1 MLRMPYTTGVN
12 YLRYSAQPPAM
23 AAQIERTPTRNSTMN
38 TAKSPESARDAA
50 LANDLSQISPFNKA
64 FLAGPRALLI
74 DGTWV
79 PAASGKTFDVRDP
92 SSDRVIAHCA
102 EGGAVDVD
110 RAVAAARRAFE
121 AGDWARMKPVDRERL
136 LHRLADLIEQHADE
150 LAELEAIDNGKSVL
164 MARHVDIKHA
174 LEVWRYMAGW
184 PTKLEGKTLPISGT
198 LVPGHEY
205 AAFSLREPVGV
216 VGAIIA
222 WNFPFLLATWKV
234 APALAAG
241 CTVVLKPAEET
252 PLTALRLGE
261 LVLEAGFPKGVFNV
275 VTGMGPVAGAALT
288 AHPGVDKITFTG
300 STEVGRL
307 VVQAAAGNMKK
318 VTVELGGKSPVIVLD
333 DADLDVAIAGAASA
347 IFFNQGE
354 VCSAGSRL
362 FVAKQHFDR
371 VVAGVVDQAKAL
383 KVGPGLDPSAQLGPL
398 VSSTQRERVMKYLRD
413 GAASGAHAA
422 TGGRALATAGYY
434 VEPTVFVNVTDRMSV
449 VREEIFGPVVVAQP
463 FDDLTDI
470 ARLANDSIYGLA
482 ASIWSRD
489 IGKVFRLAPKLR
501 AGTVWVNCHNVLDAT
516 MPFGGY
522 KQSGWGRELGGEAV
536 HSYLESK
543 SLCINVAG

>member
-1 MLRMPYTTGVN
+1 
-12 YLRYSAQPPAM
+12 
-23 AAQIERTPTRNSTMN
+23 MN
-38 TAKSPESARDAA
+38 TALDIDSARNAL
-50 LANDLSQISPFNKA
+50 LANDLSHILPVNRE
-64 FLAGPRALLI
+64 FLAKPRTLLI
-74 DGTWV
+74 DGAWL
-79 PAASGKTFDVRDP
+79 PAASGKTFEVRDP

-102 EGGAVDVD
+102 EGEAADVD

-121 AGDWARMKPVDRERL
+121 GGDWARMKPVDRERL
-136 LHRLADLIEQHADE
+136 MHRLGDLIEQHADE

-164 MARHVDIKHA
+164 FARHVDIKHA

-198 LVPGHEY
+198 LVPGQEY

-216 VGAIIA
+216 VAAIIA

-261 LVLEAGFPKGVFNV
+261 LALEAGFPKGVFNV
-275 VTGMGPVAGAALT
+275 VTGTGPGAGAALT
-288 AHPGVDKITFTG
+288 AHPGVDKVTFTG

-333 DADLDVAIAGAASA
+333 DADVDAAIAGAAGA
-347 IFFNQGE
+347 IFFNQGQ
-354 VCSAGSRL
+354 VCCAGSRL

-383 KVGPGLDPSAQLGPL
+383 KVGPGLDPAAQLGPL
-398 VSSTQRERVMKYLRD
+398 VSSTQRERVVNYLRE
-413 GAASGAHAA
+413 GTASGARAA
-422 TGGRALATAGYY
+422 IGGHSLPTAGYY

-463 FDDLTDI
+463 FDDLAEI

-489 IGKVFRLAPKLR
+489 LSKVFRLAPKLR
-501 AGTVWVNCHNVLDAT
+501 AGTVWVNCHTVLDAC

-536 HSYLESK
+536 YSYLESK
-543 SLCINVAG
+543 SLCINIAA